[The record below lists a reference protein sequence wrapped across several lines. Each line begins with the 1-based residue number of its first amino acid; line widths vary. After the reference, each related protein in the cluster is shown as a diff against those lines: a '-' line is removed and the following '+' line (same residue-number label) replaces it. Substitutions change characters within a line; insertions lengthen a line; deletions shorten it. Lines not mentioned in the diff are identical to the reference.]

1 MKKVLLVIIGILIG
15 FIFSLVISGKTLKA
29 EEPDLEERVSTVR
42 HGYGV
47 YLKFEYEIVDSSYGS
62 FVVVRHRNGNSYSDL
77 HVAGIKP

>member
-1 MKKVLLVIIGILIG
+1 MKKVLLVIAGIIIG

-47 YLKFEYEIVDSSYGS
+47 YLQFEYEIIDSSYGS
-62 FVVVRHRNGNSYSDL
+62 FVVIKPRNGGQIDF